1 MKLKSLKLK
10 NYRQYK
16 DVQIIFSDP
25 QNKAMITVLEGANGA
40 GKTNILN
47 AITWCLYGQEMH
59 ISIKDKGLPIIN
71 NITLSELEIGKYAM
85 VEVTLVTEDNIG
97 NLASFNRRLDTL
109 KTKDNVKESLPSTLR
124 VAFKS
129 SDSKDWSISKEPEL
143 RAEKL
148 LPRNIQE
155 YFFFDGERLN
165 KYFISGP
172 RKEIKNEVFQISQ
185 LNYFD
190 QVIDHFEKLGADYA
204 KEVSLVSP
212 KIEDIND
219 KIKRKKIALDST
231 NNEIKNL
238 ESKAQEAR
246 EEEEKLFEEVQKL
259 PISGAKVKE
268 LRTKGQSIEK
278 ILTNTEDELRELRQE
293 RTNNLIEYSKII
305 YSYEFLIKAKSMLE
319 NKVERGEIPPEFK
332 TKFIERLLEQGEC
345 ICGTKIKDG
354 VPRDKVET
362 LLKQCSALDEISH
375 ELIKEAHNLSMLINK
390 AKDFRPRIS
399 KIEKMLQSKDKGY
412 IVLSEQLKEIQEQI
426 DGIDDE
432 KVQKIENRY
441 RIIRK
446 EKEEYLD
453 QIGMKKQYIKS
464 LKYEIDQLQEEYH
477 RELRKVHKHD
487 DLKSKIQFCINST
500 EAAKRVMKEVMEEI
514 RAEIEERTNKQFFA
528 TIWKQD
534 TYQKVKIDN
543 DYNISVYDI
552 NGMESIGTLSAGE
565 RQLLAL
571 AFTEAVHTVSGFDM
585 PLLIDTPLG
594 RISGAPRL
602 NLAKELPN
610 LNDNKQIIFLMTDQ
624 EYTKEVRDVLRKHID
639 KEYLLKYIETDLGAK
654 VEVVPYEEKA

>member
-1 MKLKSLKLK
+1 
-10 NYRQYK
+10 
-16 DVQIIFSDP
+16 
-25 QNKAMITVLEGANGA
+25 
-40 GKTNILN
+40 
-47 AITWCLYGQEMH
+47 
-59 ISIKDKGLPIIN
+59 
-71 NITLSELEIGKYAM
+71 
-85 VEVTLVTEDNIG
+85 
-97 NLASFNRRLDTL
+97 
-109 KTKDNVKESLPSTLR
+109 
-124 VAFKS
+124 
-129 SDSKDWSISKEPEL
+129 
-143 RAEKL
+143 
-148 LPRNIQE
+148 
-155 YFFFDGERLN
+155 
-165 KYFISGP
+165 
-172 RKEIKNEVFQISQ
+172 
-185 LNYFD
+185 
-190 QVIDHFEKLGADYA
+190 
-204 KEVSLVSP
+204 
-212 KIEDIND
+212 
-219 KIKRKKIALDST
+219 
-231 NNEIKNL
+231 
-238 ESKAQEAR
+238 
-246 EEEEKLFEEVQKL
+246 
-259 PISGAKVKE
+259 
-268 LRTKGQSIEK
+268 
-278 ILTNTEDELRELRQE
+278 
-293 RTNNLIEYSKII
+293 
-305 YSYEFLIKAKSMLE
+305 
-319 NKVERGEIPPEFK
+319 
-332 TKFIERLLEQGEC
+332 
-345 ICGTKIKDG
+345 
-354 VPRDKVET
+354 
-362 LLKQCSALDEISH
+362 
-375 ELIKEAHNLSMLINK
+375 
-390 AKDFRPRIS
+390 
-399 KIEKMLQSKDKGY
+399 MLQSKDKGY